1 MRDVALA
8 GPGNSELF
16 PGPRVLLQQEHA
28 GSRCRRMD
36 RAEKAGWAGTNN
48 GGIVLI
54 HGTPA
59 RTISLFKQMN
69 LAAYAR
75 VQL

>member
-8 GPGNSELF
+8 GPGNPELF

-28 GSRCRRMD
+28 GPRRRRMD
-36 RAEKAGWAGTNN
+36 RAEKACWAGTNN
-48 GGIVLI
+48 GGIVLL

-59 RTISLFKQMN
+59 RTILLFRQMN
-69 LAAYAR
+69 LATYTR